1 MDAVVAAPTFV
12 VHVFLDGARRDLAAD
27 VRAIKI
33 NVGRSRVQD
42 VFTAGTCSISL
53 NNQDNAYSPLGG
65 GTYGDAQWINAEVRV
80 NVFLNSASQPTT
92 IFRGKIDD
100 TDVLFPDGTDS
111 TVILKCS
118 DGLSTLAKT
127 ELNDV
132 DFVEQVGSARFTAIL
147 DNAQVAY
154 PDESSPLDR
163 DIDTSTIIMA
173 AETVAGLQ
181 TATYTARL
189 AQSED
194 GAIYCRHGLP
204 GGAAAASTK
213 RGNVMTYKKRYAGT
227 TPTGLTFIGSGG
239 NDTQPPMT
247 ALKTTYGSEILF
259 TRSVYAGST
268 GTDQIVNDEPRQALY
283 GIRTIVRRHLL
294 NLNDADVESA
304 ATNFVLLYS
313 TPALRVSQL
322 TCMPRSMSEA
332 QAEAVA
338 KLGIW
343 DGIQVSF
350 TPVGAGTAQQRIVR
364 IEGVMHD
371 ITPMGWTMRLNTSGS
386 GDQQYFILD
395 STIDGILNI
404 NKMAP

>member
-1 MDAVVAAPTFV
+1 
-12 VHVFLDGARRDLAAD
+12 
-27 VRAIKI
+27 
-33 NVGRSRVQD
+33 
-42 VFTAGTCSISL
+42 
-53 NNQDNAYSPLGG
+53 
-65 GTYGDAQWINAEVRV
+65 
-80 NVFLNSASQPTT
+80 
-92 IFRGKIDD
+92 
-100 TDVLFPDGTDS
+100 
-111 TVILKCS
+111 
-118 DGLSTLAKT
+118 
-127 ELNDV
+127 
-132 DFVEQVGSARFTAIL
+132 
-147 DNAQVAY
+147 
-154 PDESSPLDR
+154 
-163 DIDTSTIIMA
+163 
-173 AETVAGLQ
+173 
-181 TATYTARL
+181 
-189 AQSED
+189 
-194 GAIYCRHGLP
+194 
-204 GGAAAASTK
+204 
-213 RGNVMTYKKRYAGT
+213 MTYKKRYAGT

-283 GIRTIVRRHLL
+283 GIRTIVRRNLL

>member
-1 MDAVVAAPTFV
+1 MASPTFV
-12 VHVFLDGARRDLAAD
+12 VHVYLDGSFRALTAD
-27 VRAIKI
+27 VRATKIK
-33 NVGRSRVQD
+33 VGRSRVQD
-42 VFTAGTCSISL
+42 VFTAGTCVISL
-53 NNQDNAYSPLGG
+53 NNQSNAYSPLGG
-65 GTYGDAQWINAEVRV
+65 GTYGDSQWIGAEVRV

-92 IFRGKIDD
+92 LFRGKIDD
-100 TDVLFPDGTDS
+100 IDVVFPDATDS
-111 TVILKCS
+111 TVTLKCS

-147 DNAQVAY
+147 DNAQVNY
-154 PDESSPLDR
+154 PDESSPVDR
-163 DIDTSTIIMA
+163 DIDTSSITMA

-194 GAIYCRHGLP
+194 GAIYCRHGIP

-213 RGNVMTYKKRYAGT
+213 RGNVLTYKKRYAPS

-239 NDTQPPMT
+239 NSTQPPMT
-247 ALKTTYGSEILF
+247 GLKTTYGSEILF
-259 TRSVYAGST
+259 NRGVYAGST
-268 GTDQIVNDEPRQALY
+268 GNDQIVNDTANQTLY
-283 GIRTIVRRHLL
+283 GIRTIVRRNLL
-294 NLNDADVESA
+294 NLNDADVLSA

-322 TCMPRSMSEA
+322 TCMPRSMTEA

-338 KLGIW
+338 KLGMW

-350 TPVGAGTAQQRIVR
+350 TPVGADTAQQRIVR
-364 IEGVMHD
+364 IEGVTHD
-371 ITPMGWTMRLNTSGS
+371 ITPMGWEMRLNCSGS

-395 STIDGILNI
+395 STIDGILNT

>member
-1 MDAVVAAPTFV
+1 MADPTFV

-42 VFTAGTCSISL
+42 VFTAGTCAISL

-65 GTYGDAQWINAEVRV
+65 GTYGDSQWINAEVRV

-100 TDVLFPDGTDS
+100 TDVLYPDGTDS

-132 DFVEQVGSARFTAIL
+132 DFVQQVGSARFTAIL

-154 PDESSPLDR
+154 PDSSNPVDR
-163 DIDTSTIIMA
+163 AIDTSTITMA

-194 GAIYCRHGLP
+194 GAIYCAHGLP

-213 RGNVMTYKKRYAGT
+213 RGNVMTYKKRYAAS

-239 NDTQPPMT
+239 NDTQPAMT
-247 ALKTTYGSEILF
+247 ALKTTYGSELLY
-259 TRSVYAGST
+259 TRGVYAGST
-268 GTDQIVNDEPRQALY
+268 GTDQVYEENVFGTPAY
-283 GIRTIVRRHLL
+283 GIRTTVRRNLL
-294 NLNDADVESA
+294 NLNDADVLTA
-304 ATNFVLLYS
+304 CKNFVALHS

-322 TCMPRSMSEA
+322 TCMPRSMTEA
-332 QAEAVA
+332 QAEKVA

-343 DGIQVSF
+343 DGIRVSF

-371 ITPMGWTMRLNTSGS
+371 ITPMRWTMRLNTSGS
-386 GDQQYFILD
+386 GDQQFFILD

-404 NKMAP
+404 NKLAP

>member
-1 MDAVVAAPTFV
+1 MASPTFV
-12 VHVFLDGARRDLAAD
+12 VHVYLDGSFRALTAD
-27 VRAIKI
+27 VRATKIK
-33 NVGRSRVQD
+33 VGRSRVQD
-42 VFTAGTCSISL
+42 VFTAGTCVISL
-53 NNQDNAYSPLGG
+53 NNQSNAYSPLGG
-65 GTYGDAQWINAEVRV
+65 GTYGDSQWIGAEVRV

-92 IFRGKIDD
+92 LFRGKIDD
-100 TDVLFPDGTDS
+100 IDVVFPDATDS
-111 TVILKCS
+111 TVTLKCS

-147 DNAQVAY
+147 DNAQVNY
-154 PDESSPLDR
+154 PDESSPVDR
-163 DIDTSTIIMA
+163 DIDTSTITMA

-204 GGAAAASTK
+204 GGAAAAATK
-213 RGNVMTYKKRYAGT
+213 RGNVLTYKKRYAPS

-239 NDTQPPMT
+239 NSTQPPMT
-247 ALKTTYGSEILF
+247 GLKTTYGSEILF
-259 TRSVYAGST
+259 NRGVYAGST
-268 GTDQIVNDEPRQALY
+268 GNDQIVNDTANQTLY
-283 GIRTIVRRHLL
+283 GIRTIVRRNLL

-350 TPVGAGTAQQRIVR
+350 TPVGADTAQQRIVR
-364 IEGVMHD
+364 IEGVTHD
-371 ITPMGWTMRLNTSGS
+371 ITPMDWEMRLNCSGS

-395 STIDGILNI
+395 SSIDGILNT

>member
-1 MDAVVAAPTFV
+1 MASPTFV
-12 VHVFLDGARRDLAAD
+12 VHVYLDGSFRALTAD
-27 VRAIKI
+27 VRATKIK
-33 NVGRSRVQD
+33 VGRSRVQD
-42 VFTAGTCSISL
+42 VFTAGTCTISL
-53 NNQDNAYSPLGG
+53 NNQSNAYSPLGG
-65 GTYGDAQWINAEVRV
+65 GTYGDSQWIGAEVRV
-80 NVFLNSASQPTT
+80 NVFLNSASEPTT
-92 IFRGKIDD
+92 LFRGRIDD
-100 TDVLFPDGTDS
+100 VDVTFPDATDS
-111 TVILKCS
+111 TVTLKCS

-147 DNAQVAY
+147 DNAQVNY
-154 PDESSPLDR
+154 PDESSPVDR
-163 DIDTSTIIMA
+163 DIDTSSITMA

-213 RGNVMTYKKRYAGT
+213 RGNVLTYKKRYAST

-239 NDTQPPMT
+239 NSTQPPMT
-247 ALKTTYGSEILF
+247 GLKTTYGSEILF
-259 TRSVYAGST
+259 NRGVYAGST
-268 GTDQIVNDEPRQALY
+268 GTDKIVNDTANQALY
-283 GIRTIVRRHLL
+283 GIRTIVRRNLL
-294 NLNDADVESA
+294 NLNDADVLQA
-304 ATNFVLLYS
+304 ANTFVLLYS

-322 TCMPRSMSEA
+322 TCMPRSMTEA

-350 TPVGAGTAQQRIVR
+350 TPVGADTAQQRIVR
-364 IEGVMHD
+364 IEGVTHD
-371 ITPMGWTMRLNTSGS
+371 ITPMGWEMRLNCSGS

-395 STIDGILNI
+395 STIDGILNT

>member
-1 MDAVVAAPTFV
+1 MASPTFV
-12 VHVFLDGARRDLAAD
+12 VHVYLDGSFRALTAD
-27 VRAIKI
+27 VRATKIK
-33 NVGRSRVQD
+33 VGRSRVQD
-42 VFTAGTCSISL
+42 VFTAGTCVISL
-53 NNQDNAYSPLGG
+53 NNQSNAYSPLGG
-65 GTYGDAQWINAEVRV
+65 GTYGDSQWIGAEVRV

-92 IFRGKIDD
+92 LFRGKIDD
-100 TDVLFPDGTDS
+100 IDVVFPDATDS
-111 TVILKCS
+111 TVTLKCS

-147 DNAQVAY
+147 DNAQVNY
-154 PDESSPLDR
+154 PDESNPVDR
-163 DIDTSTIIMA
+163 DIDTSSITMA

-194 GAIYCRHGLP
+194 GAIYCRHGIP

-213 RGNVMTYKKRYAGT
+213 RGNVLTYKKRYAPS

-239 NDTQPPMT
+239 SSTQPPMT
-247 ALKTTYGSEILF
+247 GLKTTYGSEILF
-259 TRSVYAGST
+259 NRGVYAGST
-268 GTDQIVNDEPRQALY
+268 GNDQIFNDATNQALY
-283 GIRTIVRRHLL
+283 GIRTIVRRNLL
-294 NLNDADVESA
+294 NLNDADVLSA

-322 TCMPRSMSEA
+322 TCMPRSMTEA

-350 TPVGAGTAQQRIVR
+350 TPVGADTAQQRIVR
-364 IEGVMHD
+364 VEGVTHD
-371 ITPMGWTMRLNTSGS
+371 ITPMDWEMRLNCSGS

-395 STIDGILNI
+395 STIDGILNT

>member
-1 MDAVVAAPTFV
+1 MASPTFV
-12 VHVFLDGARRDLAAD
+12 VHVYLDGSFRALTAD

-33 NVGRSRVQD
+33 KVGRSRVQD
-42 VFTAGTCSISL
+42 VFTAGTCVISL
-53 NNQDNAYSPLGG
+53 NNQSNAYSPLGG
-65 GTYGDAQWINAEVRV
+65 GTYGDSQWIGAEVRV

-92 IFRGKIDD
+92 LFRGKIDD
-100 TDVLFPDGTDS
+100 IDVVFPDATDS
-111 TVILKCS
+111 TVTLKCS

-147 DNAQVAY
+147 DNAQVNY
-154 PDESSPLDR
+154 PDESSPVDR
-163 DIDTSTIIMA
+163 DIDTSSITMA

-204 GGAAAASTK
+204 GGAAAAATK
-213 RGNVMTYKKRYAGT
+213 RGNVLTYKKRYAPS

-239 NDTQPPMT
+239 NSTQPPMT
-247 ALKTTYGSEILF
+247 GLKTTYGSEILF
-259 TRSVYAGST
+259 NRGVYAGST
-268 GTDQIVNDEPRQALY
+268 GNDQIVDDTANQALY
-283 GIRTIVRRHLL
+283 GIRTIVRRNLL
-294 NLNDADVESA
+294 NLNDADVLSA

-322 TCMPRSMSEA
+322 TCMPRSMTEA

-338 KLGIW
+338 KLGMW

-364 IEGVMHD
+364 IEGVTHD
-371 ITPMGWTMRLNTSGS
+371 ITPMGWEMRLNCSGS

-395 STIDGILNI
+395 STIDGILNT